1 MNQLYSLQVSGIAA
15 VVNQINLCK
24 PAIFAPMQ
32 KKVITEHFASAII
45 VSRTSAV
52 VASIK
57 KNSTQHVIGA
67 QRVSRVSGYK
77 LCFGESFGM
86 NRRSS

>member
-32 KKVITEHFASAII
+32 KKVITEHFASAIN
-45 VSRTSAV
+45 VSRMSAV
-52 VASIK
+52 VASIQK
-57 KNSTQHVIGA
+57 KKALNMSSA
-67 QRVSRVSGYK
+67 LSASRVSVVINFALEK
-77 LCFGESFGM
+77 ALA
-86 NRRSS
+86 